1 MISEESISIE
11 WIEQVS
17 ANNNKADKI
26 LVEKVVRALSLLES
40 LVISGCPFIFKGGTA
55 LMLHLNSSKRLS
67 IDIDII
73 SPTYIDF
80 TPFFQMVIE
89 NSNFIRYELN
99 ERSSD
104 MNIPKAHVKFFYE
117 PTYITSQ
124 QEEYILLDI
133 LFEKAQYAKLIEL
146 NIDSPFIKQDGKL
159 LSVNVPSI
167 EDMLGD
173 KLTAFAPN
181 TTGIPYIKNGN
192 SKTMEIIKQLYD
204 IASLFDRITDATIT
218 TTTFKKFAQTEQGY
232 RNQTIDHKQVL
243 NDIFQTALCIS
254 TRGSDGNGDFDALM
268 RGITQVRSFVFSE
281 NYQIDKATVAASKAA
296 YISTL
301 IGSEATTIIRFQNQN
316 QVTDWVI
323 EQPFN
328 TKLNKLRKS
337 IPEAFFYWYQTYLL
351 IKFR

>member
-1 MISEESISIE
+1 MITEESLSIE
-11 WIEQVS
+11 WIQQVS

-26 LVEKVVRALSLLES
+26 LVEKVIRALSLLES
-40 LVISGCPFIFKGGTA
+40 LVISGFPFIFKGGTA
-55 LMLHLNSSKRLS
+55 LMLHLNSSQRLS

-73 SPTYIDF
+73 SPPSMDF
-80 TPFFQMVIE
+80 IPFCQKIVE
-89 NSNFIRYELN
+89 NSSFIRYELN
-99 ERSSD
+99 KRSSD
-104 MNIPKAHVKFFYE
+104 NNIPKTHVKFFYE

-133 LFEKAQYAKLIEL
+133 LFEKSQYARLIKL

-159 LSVNVPSI
+159 LNVNVPSM

-192 SKTMEIIKQLYD
+192 SKAMEIIKQLFD
-204 IASLFDRITDATIT
+204 ISSLFDKVTDVSIT
-218 TTTFKKFAQTEQGY
+218 TTTFKKFTQAEQGY
-232 RNQTIDHKQVL
+232 RNQPIDYKQVL

-254 TRGSDGNGDFDALM
+254 TRGSDGDGDFDSLM

-301 IGSEATTIIRFQNQN
+301 IDSQAATIVKFQDQN
-316 QVTDWVI
+316 QVTDWII

-351 IKFR
+351 IHSR